1 MSKHQIREDLVIN
14 TKTAKTFDEI
24 DAEMRDTYFSNKV
37 DMTPATI
44 KTVSTCLD
52 GENETVVSRIL
63 EVDGK
68 PFMGIDYAEGK
79 PVGAW
84 MADAKGRR
92 VPIKMPEEQKEQKEI
107 EEKLHWFREFLEIS
121 NQKNLSS
128 NAKEYISFVSI
139 NHLTTYE
146 KVFINSCFCDFFT
159 IG

>member
-1 MSKHQIREDLVIN
+1 MN

-92 VPIKMPEEQKEQKEI
+92 VPIKMPEEQKEQKEASKVL
-107 EEKLHWFREFLEIS
+107 EKIS
-121 NQKNLSS
+121 SGLLRRVQNQKDVEN
-128 NAKEYISFVSI
+128 KEVATKETKTRATKTPQVSR
-139 NHLTTYE
+139 E
-146 KVFINSCFCDFFT
+146 RDFS
-159 IG
+159 